1 MFKVKLSE
9 ATPTILAFDGEIL
22 ECFFDEGGS
31 RRIHI
36 THIKSIKFET
46 TGKGKHLLT
55 IQQKYEPISLWVD
68 EDAVSKVNDCAAQIQ
83 KAITFFQL

>member
-1 MFKVKLSE
+1 MFKIKLSE

-36 THIKSIKFET
+36 THIKGILFET

-55 IQQKYEPISLWVD
+55 IQQKYDPVLLWVD
-68 EDAVSKVNDCAAQIQ
+68 DEAVPKVSECVSQVQ
-83 KAITFFQL
+83 KALTFFHF

>member
-31 RRIHI
+31 RRVHI
-36 THIKSIKFET
+36 THIKSILFET

-55 IQQKYEPISLWVD
+55 IQHKYEPISLWVD
-68 EDAVSKVNDCAAQIQ
+68 DEAVVKVTECVSQIQ
-83 KAITFFQL
+83 KAMTNFQL